1 MEQKLLN
8 ILSKVLNV
16 DASTIT
22 DESSPDNIPTWDSF
36 NGLMLVTELEK
47 GFDVKF
53 TMEEIMLVKNV
64 KDIKES
70 LKVHGVDI

>member
-1 MEQKLLN
+1 MEQKLYG
-8 ILSKVLNV
+8 IISDVLKV

-22 DESSPDNIPTWDSF
+22 DESSPDNIATWDSF

-47 GFDVKF
+47 GFNVKF

-70 LKVHGVDI
+70 LNVHGIDI

>member
-1 MEQKLLN
+1 MENKLKN
-8 ILSKVLNV
+8 ILSTVLKV

-22 DESSPDNIPTWDSF
+22 DESSPDNISTWDSF

-70 LKVHGVDI
+70 LRVHGVNI

>member
-1 MEQKLLN
+1 MENKLKN
-8 ILSKVLNV
+8 ILSTVLKV

-22 DESSPDNIPTWDSF
+22 DESSPDNISTWDSF

-47 GFDVKF
+47 GYDVKF

-70 LKVHGVDI
+70 LRVHGVNI